1 MSLIEC
7 LLEELR
13 KDVKARRR
21 FLEFIAS
28 EIALQPELRSILIKS
43 LIPEIVTRRDLR
55 EELSALEARLKEYV
69 DSKISELHIRMG
81 EMEKRLNQR
90 MDEVENKLSQR
101 INEVE
106 KILSQRIS
114 EVEKGLSQRI
124 DEVEM
129 EFNQRMSSMEKN
141 LSQRIDYTREHLEKR
156 IDDLY
161 RIVRVP
167 LISLVIAL
175 AASIL
180 IPLIIKLITKNDWNN
195 NINLTRLSLNYATS
209 ICSSIR
215 FKYSH
220 LIK

>member
-1 MSLIEC
+1 MSLIER

-55 EELSALEARLKEYV
+55 EELSALEARLKGYV

-90 MDEVENKLSQR
+90 IDEVEKRLNQGINEVENRLNQR

-124 DEVEM
+124 D
-129 EFNQRMSSMEKN
+129 
-141 LSQRIDYTREHLEKR
+141 YTREHLEKR

-161 RIVRVP
+161 RIVRVT

-195 NINLTRLSLNYATS
+195 DINLTRLSLNYATS